1 MRHTLKRCQ
10 FIYIAWANCMLQK
23 LAAILTSLIRNKSPS
38 NISELHQAIRGMII
52 LILIL
57 FVTWDVRVFI
67 MILAQSVG
75 ARHAEFFPRVRE
87 STCSATT
94 VLLPGLCKSRWHS
107 INYSFGPVLSSFGHG
122 CSMGFLLNWA
132 QQPAARGRQ
141 APRTTTAKA
150 AAAPKN
156 PPLAIGYV
164 PAFLVW
170 SFLMY

>member
-1 MRHTLKRCQ
+1 
-10 FIYIAWANCMLQK
+10 
-23 LAAILTSLIRNKSPS
+23 
-38 NISELHQAIRGMII
+38 
-52 LILIL
+52 
-57 FVTWDVRVFI
+57 
-67 MILAQSVG
+67 MILAQSVC

-141 APRTTTAKA
+141 APRTTHKA
-150 AAAPKN
+150 SVRWSRSSGLIFQYQIPV
-156 PPLAIGYV
+156 PESRPRRGESPLGAGYL
-164 PAFLVW
+164 AVW
-170 SFLMY
+170 SCTSRLSPHRFSLKASVLLLQS

>member
-67 MILAQSVG
+67 MILAQSVC

-132 QQPAARGRQ
+132 QQPGQRRAAGRHHALHTKQ
-141 APRTTTAKA
+141 AFIVR
-150 AAAPKN
+150 
-156 PPLAIGYV
+156 
-164 PAFLVW
+164 W
-170 SFLMY
+170 SRSCCFCCVFFIIRNYS